1 MWTISENKTWPEL
14 YDRFDWV
21 RSMRGVPQDPVH
33 HAEGDV
39 ETHTRMVCAEL
50 ENMNA
55 YKMMDAQS
63 REIVWTS
70 ALMHDIEKRSTTIH
84 NEDGSISSPG
94 HAKKGALTT
103 RALIYRN
110 HPAPFAV
117 REAIVNLV
125 RYHGLPLWIF
135 HKPDPVKA
143 LVAASLSAN
152 TDWLCQ
158 LAEADVRGRECSDK
172 DDLLYRIA
180 LFRELCLEHGVL
192 GKAKVFATSLAK
204 MDYFRKAEASYDY
217 IPFDNT
223 RSEVT
228 MLSGLP
234 GAGKDTYLAR
244 NLRDL
249 PVVSIDAIRRA
260 NKISPTD
267 TKGNGRAVQ
276 MAKEQA
282 RVYLR
287 AGTSFAWS
295 ATNITRS
302 MREQLIDLFLTYKAK
317 VRIVYVE
324 VPYAQLRTQNR
335 EREHPV
341 PFSIIERMID
351 KLEIPSPDEAHDVVY
366 QCNA

>member
-1 MWTISENKTWPEL
+1 MWTLTENKIWTDV
-14 YDRFDWV
+14 YDRFAWV
-21 RSMRGVPQDPVH
+21 RDMRGVPQDPVH

-39 ETHTRMVCAEL
+39 ETHTRMVCDEL
-50 ENMNA
+50 QKLNA
-55 YKMMDAQS
+55 YQQLDAQS
-63 REIVWTS
+63 QEILWTS
-70 ALMHDIEKRSTTIH
+70 ALMHDIEKRSTTVR
-84 NEDGSISSPG
+84 NDDGSISSPG

-103 RALIYRN
+103 RGLIYRN

-117 REAIVNLV
+117 RESIVKLV

-143 LVAASLSAN
+143 LIAAGLSVN

-158 LAEADVRGRECSDK
+158 LAEADVRGRECSDREE
-172 DDLLYRIA
+172 LLYRIA
-180 LFRELCLEHGVL
+180 LFRELCIEHNVL
-192 GKAKVFATSLAK
+192 GTEKLFPSPLSK
-204 MDYFRKAEASYDY
+204 MHYFTREDASYDY
-217 IPFDNT
+217 VPFDDT
-223 RSEVT
+223 RCEVT
-228 MLSGLP
+228 LLSGLP
-234 GAGKDTYLAR
+234 GSGKDTYLTR
-244 NLRDL
+244 HLKEL

-282 RVYLR
+282 RVFLR
-287 AGTSFAWS
+287 AGTSFAWN

-302 MREQLIDLFLTYKAK
+302 MRDQLVDLFLTYKAR

-335 EREHPV
+335 EREYAI
-341 PFSIIERMID
+341 PFSAIERMID
-351 KLEIPSPDEAHDVVY
+351 KLEVPSPEEAHEVTYVVK
-366 QCNA
+366 